1 MIGKRLTVLD
11 EADRWLFRVLLVVS
25 VYVMVR
31 GHNAPGGGFAGGLI
45 AGSAFVL
52 RYLAGGILRVRR
64 SSIVNPTRLIGFGL
78 VLSAVVALVPM
89 LVGDPALSSDI
100 AKFSLPLIGEVKVV
114 SSSLFDVGV
123 YFLVVGVVLTVLVHL
138 GSDPLKERS

>member
-11 EADRWLFRVLLVVS
+11 EADRWLFRALMLVS
-25 VYVMVR
+25 IYVMVR

-64 SSIVNPTRLIGFGL
+64 SSIVNPSRLIGFGL
-78 VLSAVVALVPM
+78 VVSAVVAVFPIVL
-89 LVGDPALSSDI
+89 GEPALSSDI
-100 AKFSLPLIGEVKVV
+100 VKMSLPIIGKVKLV
-114 SSSLFDVGV
+114 SSSLFDLGV

-138 GSDPLKERS
+138 GSDPLRRRP

>member
-11 EADRWLFRVLLVVS
+11 EADRWLFRVLLLVS
-25 VYVMVR
+25 FYVMVR
-31 GHNAPGGGFAGGLI
+31 GHNAPGGGFAGGLV
-45 AGSAFVL
+45 AGAAFVL
-52 RYLAGGILRVRR
+52 RYLAGGIVRVRR

-78 VLSAVVALVPM
+78 VLSVVVAIVPI

-100 AKFSLPLIGEVKVV
+100 VKFSLPLIGEIKVV

-123 YFLVVGVVLTVLVHL
+123 YFLVIGVVLTVLVHL
-138 GSDPLKERS
+138 GSDPLRERT

>member
-1 MIGKRLTVLD
+1 VIGKRLTVLD
-11 EADRWLFRVLLVVS
+11 EADRWLFRTLMLVS
-25 VYVMVR
+25 IYVMFR

-52 RYLAGGILRVRR
+52 RYLAGGVLRVRR

-78 VLSAVVALVPM
+78 VIAGVVAALPVA
-89 LVGDPALSSDI
+89 LDEPALSSHI
-100 AKFSLPLIGEVKVV
+100 WKYSVPVIGDLKVV
-114 SSSLFDVGV
+114 SSSLFDLGV

-138 GSDPLKERS
+138 GSDPLRSES

>member
-11 EADRWLFRVLLVVS
+11 EADRWLFRVLLLVS

-78 VLSAVVALVPM
+78 VVSALVAVVPV
-89 LVGDPALSSDI
+89 LVGEAALSSDI
-100 AKFSLPLIGEVKVV
+100 AKFSVPLIGDVKVV

-123 YFLVVGVVLTVLVHL
+123 YFLVIGVVLTVLVHL
-138 GSDPLKERS
+138 GSDPLRERP

>member
-11 EADRWLFRVLLVVS
+11 EADRWLFRALMLVS
-25 VYVMVR
+25 IYVMVR

-64 SSIVNPTRLIGFGL
+64 SSIVNPSRLIGLGL
-78 VLSAVVALVPM
+78 IVSAVVAAVP
-89 LVGDPALSSDI
+89 LLSGDPALSSDI
-100 AKFSLPLIGEVKVV
+100 AKISLPVIGTVKVV
-114 SSSLFDVGV
+114 SSSLFDLGV
-123 YFLVVGVVLTVLVHL
+123 YLLVVGAVLPVLVHL
-138 GSDPLKERS
+138 GSDPLGDGT